1 MKRKDFLKSIGTGT
15 AAFAAATTFPSVL
28 MAKRQGRRWDSQNY
42 TWISHHGDNDDEARK
57 RLEQI
62 KRSGLN
68 GILPSGQYE
77 RWVRLAQEFDLDV
90 HAWWITLQRGADS
103 YLIENHPDW
112 FMVNRMGQSS
122 VDYPAYVDYYKW
134 LCPTRPE
141 AQEYLM
147 RQVDEIMAIDE
158 IKSVHL
164 DYIRYPDVILPIQLQ
179 PVYNIVQ
186 DKEYPEYDYC
196 YCEACRSKFKE
207 LHGEDPIEFTR
218 PEEHEVWN
226 RFRYNQITHLVNQIA
241 VKVRNGGKK
250 LTAAVFPTPDIARSL
265 VRQNWVDW
273 SLDAVFPMIYN
284 HFYHKDARWVGE
296 AVAECRREMPKT
308 TPLYCGLYI
317 PEMSAIEISQAYEYA
332 MENGAAGVTLF
343 PDHTMSEEQWNYLR
357 RVILQG

>member
-122 VDYPAYVDYYKW
+122 VDYPAYVDYYK
-134 LCPTRPE
+134 
-141 AQEYLM
+141 
-147 RQVDEIMAIDE
+147 
-158 IKSVHL
+158 
-164 DYIRYPDVILPIQLQ
+164 
-179 PVYNIVQ
+179 
-186 DKEYPEYDYC
+186 
-196 YCEACRSKFKE
+196 
-207 LHGEDPIEFTR
+207 GE
-218 PEEHEVWN
+218 
-226 RFRYNQITHLVNQIA
+226 Q
-241 VKVRNGGKK
+241 NG
-250 LTAAVFPTPDIARSL
+250 AVF
-265 VRQNWVDW
+265 
-273 SLDAVFPMIYN
+273 
-284 HFYHKDARWVGE
+284 
-296 AVAECRREMPKT
+296 CRLPR
-308 TPLYCGLYI
+308 
-317 PEMSAIEISQAYEYA
+317 
-332 MENGAAGVTLF
+332 
-343 PDHTMSEEQWNYLR
+343 LR
-357 RVILQG
+357 